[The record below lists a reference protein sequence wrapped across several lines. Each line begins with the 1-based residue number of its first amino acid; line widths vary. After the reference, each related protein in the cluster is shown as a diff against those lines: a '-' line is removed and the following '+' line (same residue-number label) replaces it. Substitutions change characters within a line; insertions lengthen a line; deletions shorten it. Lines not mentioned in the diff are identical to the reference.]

1 MGSIKGV
8 GPCVGVSLGR
18 WVKRE
23 NDEEDWRRVSLEAS
37 PDVSC
42 FSLAPSTSPQMIEL
56 HRISTISLNV
66 RMISFMFNAVQ
77 LKHGI
82 GRALTIYTCQSDPL
96 GLIP

>member
-8 GPCVGVSLGR
+8 GRCVGGLVGR

-56 HRISTISLNV
+56 HRISISTISFNV
-66 RMISFMFNAVQ
+66 RMVSFMFNAIQ
-77 LKHGI
+77 LKRGI
-82 GRALTIYTCQSDPL
+82 GRGLTI
-96 GLIP
+96 

>member
-8 GPCVGVSLGR
+8 GRCVGGLVGR

-56 HRISTISLNV
+56 HRISTISFNV
-66 RMISFMFNAVQ
+66 RMVSFMFNAIQ

-82 GRALTIYTCQSDPL
+82 GRGLTI
-96 GLIP
+96 